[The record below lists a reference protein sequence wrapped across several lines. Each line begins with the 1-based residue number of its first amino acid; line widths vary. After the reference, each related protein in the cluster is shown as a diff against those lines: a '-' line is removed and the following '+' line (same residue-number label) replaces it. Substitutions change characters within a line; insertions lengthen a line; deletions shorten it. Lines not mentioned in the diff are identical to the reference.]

1 MELLRIA
8 FSTLDP
14 GSRAVTVHGAA
25 MDGASTRAVLLAA
38 LDRAKLPKLKRMS
51 LSDADQSVESALDEV
66 VSKLYKRLR

>member
-1 MELLRIA
+1 M
-8 FSTLDP
+8 
-14 GSRAVTVHGAA
+14 TVHGAA